1 MTMKKTILSALV
13 LLLTA
18 VLLTAGAGA
27 ADLKEAESKA
37 AQLKELGLFK
47 GVSDTDFDL
56 NREPTRV
63 EALVM
68 LIRTLGEENAALSG
82 THTHPFTDVPAWAD
96 AYVGYAYE
104 TGLTKGISA
113 TEFGSGNASAA
124 MYVTF
129 MLRALG
135 YSDGAGDFA
144 WDNPFALAREVGVL
158 TDEADTER
166 FLRADVVAVSYSAL
180 NAAMKGSKTT
190 LAEMLIGKGVFTRD
204 KLKLTAGDPV
214 PMDEGTV
221 PIFKPEPIYILTV
234 EPKDPG
240 LPAAVDEPAI
250 GD

>member
-1 MTMKKTILSALV
+1 MKKTILAV
-13 LLLTA
+13 LAMLTA
-18 VLLTAGAGA
+18 ALMLAVSVQA
-27 ADLKEAESKA
+27 ADLADAEAKA
-37 AQLKELGLFK
+37 GALKSLGLFK

-82 THTHPFTDVPAWAD
+82 THTHPFTDVPAWAN
-96 AYVGYAYE
+96 AYVGYAWE
-104 TGLTKGISA
+104 HGLTKGVSA

-135 YSDGAGDFA
+135 YSDGEGDFA
-144 WDNPFALAREVGVL
+144 WDNPFALARESGILDDGVDL
-158 TDEADTER
+158 TR
-166 FLRADVVAVSYSAL
+166 FLRADVVEVSYAAL

-190 LAEMLIGKGVFTRD
+190 LADMLIGKGVFTRD

-214 PMDEGTV
+214 PMDEGMV
-221 PIFKPEPIYILTV
+221 PIFKPEPIYILPV
-234 EPKDPG
+234 EPKAPE
-240 LPAAVDEPAI
+240 LPAVVDEPAI
-250 GD
+250 GE

>member
-82 THTHPFTDVPAWAD
+82 NHSHPFTDVPAWAD

-158 TDEADTER
+158 TDEADTAH

-190 LAEMLIGKGVFTRD
+190 LAETLIGKGVFTRD
-204 KLKLTAGDPV
+204 KLKLIAGDPV

-221 PIFKPEPIYILTV
+221 PIFKPEPIYILPV
-234 EPKDPG
+234 VPKDPG